1 MTRLI
6 RLGAAAAVLAA
17 IGFGCNNATQSPTR
31 SLRAT
36 PRGLPDAGG
45 TTTVQVTATD
55 EMGKSARE
63 R

>member
-6 RLGAAAAVLAA
+6 RLGAAAAVLVAF
-17 IGFGCNNATQSPTR
+17 GFACNNATQSPTL
-31 SLRAT
+31 SLRAA
-36 PRGLPDAGG
+36 PRGPPDAGG
-45 TTTVQVTATD
+45 TTTIQVTATN